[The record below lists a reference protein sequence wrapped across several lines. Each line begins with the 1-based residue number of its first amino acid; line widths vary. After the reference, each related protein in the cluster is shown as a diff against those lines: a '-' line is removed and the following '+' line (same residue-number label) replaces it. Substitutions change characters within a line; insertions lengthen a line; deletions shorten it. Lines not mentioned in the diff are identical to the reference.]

1 MNIKNLLMSAL
12 MLLCGAQAFAQ
23 DAEVVL
29 YPADG
34 TPADGQVIEG
44 TNVSFK
50 LGNDGKWKAPQFIN
64 AGTAN
69 ANFKQPYTDSE
80 GNEKNAIAYISGNNN
95 PKDGGLNADN
105 ASTGTSYTPD
115 NKKLPNSGTY
125 FVITPAKAGK
135 IRACIVLNNAKSL
148 YVTKSDGTMLDPDAG
163 EFTITDKNG
172 GEVTLGINLD
182 SKDQEIP
189 YSVASKLEGG
199 MVEFNVE
206 AGESYYIFC
215 TGSKLGFGGVEF
227 TEGSDPGPGP
237 SGKRGDLDGD
247 GVVTV
252 TDIMILVNIFLGTM
266 Q

>member
-1 MNIKNLLMSAL
+1 MKIKNLLMSAL

-34 TPADGQVIEG
+34 TPADGQVLEG

-50 LGNDGKWKAPQFIN
+50 LGNDGKWKAPQFIG

-69 ANFKQPYTDSE
+69 ANFKQTYTDSD
-80 GNEKNAIAYISGNNN
+80 GNEKNAIAYITGNNN
-95 PKDGGLNADN
+95 PKDGALNDAV
-105 ASTGTSYTPD
+105 ASTGNSYTPAKM
-115 NKKLPNSGTY
+115 NVPQSGTY
-125 FVITPAKAGK
+125 IVITPSKAGK
-135 IRACIVLNNAKSL
+135 IRACVVLNNAKSL
-148 YVTKSDGTMLDPDAG
+148 YVTKGDGTMLDPDAG
-163 EFTITDKNG
+163 EFTVTDKNG
-172 GEVTLGINLD
+172 NEVTLGVNLD
-182 SKDQEIP
+182 GNNNEIP

-199 MVEFNVE
+199 MVEFNAE
-206 AGESYYIFC
+206 AGENYYIFC
-215 TGSKLGFGGVEF
+215 TGSKLGFAGVEF

-237 SGKRGDLDGD
+237 SDKRGDLDGD